1 MSKAVHIASGQLNN
15 TVTGRDTMAKFLVLG
30 KNGQVGWEL
39 QRALALHGEVLC
51 LGRHDEGGDLSSPEK
66 VATSI
71 LKFSPNAVFNAAAYT
86 AVDKAETDNEEAH
99 AKEKLE
105 RKNLDFIVLNSLNDK
120 GAGFRV
126 DTNKITIID
135 RKGSTP
141 YPLKSKKE
149 AAGDIID
156 KLASLLI

>member
-1 MSKAVHIASGQLNN
+1 
-15 TVTGRDTMAKFLVLG
+15 MAKFLVLG

-86 AVDKAETDNEEAH
+86 AVDKAETDNEEAYLIT
-99 AKEKLE
+99 A
-105 RKNLDFIVLNSLNDK
+105 LDFLDFENSLEKFKAESDLIVANRFAPELKDVISKVLTRDLCVND
-120 GAGFRV
+120 
-126 DTNKITIID
+126 
-135 RKGSTP
+135 
-141 YPLKSKKE
+141 
-149 AAGDIID
+149 
-156 KLASLLI
+156 